1 MQIDIWSDVRCP
13 FCFIAKKK
21 FEAAMTQFEHA
32 DKINVVWH
40 SYELD
45 PTLEIDKEV
54 NYVNHFSETKGV
66 SKEEALGMFGHV
78 VAMGK
83 DVGIDFNLEE
93 AIVANSFNAHRLT
106 HLAKAEGKENEMVS
120 AMFEAHF
127 LKGENIDDRDTLL
140 KIAERVGLDT
150 EKAQTVINSDE
161 YADDVRYEERQASEI
176 GIRGVPFF
184 ILDEKYSISGAQ
196 PTATFLRALKLSY
209 GEFAEAKDEE

>member
-21 FEAAMTQFEHA
+21 FEAAMAQFEHA

-45 PTLEIDKEV
+45 PTLVVHKEID
-54 NYVNHFSETKGV
+54 YVNHFSETKGV

-78 VAMGK
+78 ISMGK
-83 DVGIDFNLEE
+83 DVGIDFNLET

-106 HLAKAEGKENEMVS
+106 HLAKEEGKESEMVS

-127 LKGENIDDRDTLL
+127 LKGENIDDNATLL
-140 KIAERVGLDT
+140 KIADRVGLDNSR
-150 EKAQTVINSDE
+150 AQEVIDSDE
-161 YADDVRYEERQASEI
+161 FSDDVRYEERQASEI

-209 GEFAEAKDEE
+209 GEFVEEQEGE